1 MKILIKQARILDN
14 QSTFDG
20 KQMDLLIENGII
32 TAIEPTLSDD
42 TAKVISGE
50 NLHVS
55 QGWVDLKAS
64 FCDPGEEHKET
75 IETGLQAAAY
85 GGYTHVAMLPG
96 TNPVV
101 DGKSQVYYALHKA
114 ENEVTSLYP
123 LGSITEKMKGEN
135 LSEMFDMYQ
144 TGVRLFTDDLE
155 PVNSGIMYRA
165 LLYSKNFGGKIIAF
179 SRDYSMA
186 GKGMVNEGEASTKT
200 GLKADPTIAEII
212 QVERNIRLVE
222 YTEGTLHMTG
232 ISCAESVSLIRK
244 AKLRGLSITAD
255 VHASHLI
262 FNETAV
268 LGFDSNFKL
277 MPPLR
282 RESDRKALWEGLMD
296 GTIDTIVSDHRPFD
310 KEEKDVEFDNA
321 SFGNITLQ
329 TNFSAL
335 NLAKEFDLKVVIKA
349 LTTNA
354 RNILDIQSQ
363 PIELNTTADLTIF
376 SPTLKWIF
384 KKEDIISATNNTPF
398 IDQEFTGNVV
408 AIINNGNLA
417 IKE

>member
-32 TAIEPTLSDD
+32 TAIDSSLSHES
-42 TAKVISGE
+42 AKVISGE
-50 NLHVS
+50 NLYVS

-64 FCDPGEEHKET
+64 FCDPGNEHKET
-75 IETGLQAAAY
+75 IETGLQAAAF
-85 GGYTHVAMLPG
+85 GGYTHVAMLPS

-123 LGSITEKMKGEN
+123 LGTITEKMNGEN

-144 TGVRLFTDDLE
+144 AGVKLFTDDLE

-179 SRDYSMA
+179 SRDSAMA
-186 GKGMVNEGEASTKT
+186 GKGMVNEGEASMKT

-244 AKLRGLSITAD
+244 AKLKGLSITAD
-255 VHASHLI
+255 VHVSHLI

-268 LGFDSNFKL
+268 LEFDSNFKL

-282 RESDRKALWEGLMD
+282 RETDRKALWEGLKD
-296 GTIDTIVSDHRPFD
+296 GTIDTIVSDHRPYD

-335 NLAKEFDLKVVIKA
+335 NLTKEFDLQVVIKA
-349 LTTNA
+349 ITTNA
-354 RNILDIQSQ
+354 RTILEIKNH
-363 PIELNTTADLTIF
+363 PIEINSQADLTIF
-376 SPTLKWIF
+376 SPTMKWIF
-384 KKEDIISATNNTPF
+384 TKEDIISATTNTPF
-398 IDQEFTGNVV
+398 INQEFTGNVV
-408 AIINNGNLA
+408 AIINKGNLA
-417 IKE
+417 IKQ

>member
-20 KQMDLLIENGII
+20 KQMDLLIVNGII
-32 TAIEPTLSDD
+32 TAIEPSLSDE

-85 GGYTHVAMLPG
+85 GGYAHVAMLPG

-244 AKLRGLSITAD
+244 AKLQGLSITAD

-329 TNFSAL
+329 TNFSTL

-363 PIELNTTADLTIF
+363 PIALNTKADLTIF
-376 SPTLKWIF
+376 SPTMKWIF

-408 AIINNGNLA
+408 AIINNGKLA

>member
-32 TAIEPTLSDD
+32 TAIDSSLSHES
-42 TAKVISGE
+42 AKVISGE
-50 NLHVS
+50 NLYVS

-64 FCDPGEEHKET
+64 FCDPGNEHKET
-75 IETGLQAAAY
+75 IETGLQAAAF
-85 GGYTHVAMLPG
+85 GGYTHVAMLPS

-123 LGSITEKMKGEN
+123 LGTITEKMNGEN

-144 TGVRLFTDDLE
+144 AGVKLFTDDLE

-179 SRDYSMA
+179 SRDSAMA
-186 GKGMVNEGEASTKT
+186 GKGMVNEGEASMKT

-244 AKLRGLSITAD
+244 AKLKGLSITAD
-255 VHASHLI
+255 VHVSHLI

-268 LGFDSNFKL
+268 LEFDSNFKL

-282 RESDRKALWEGLMD
+282 RETDRKALWEGLKD
-296 GTIDTIVSDHRPFD
+296 GTIDTIVSDHRPYD

-335 NLAKEFDLKVVIKA
+335 NLTKEFDLQVIIKA
-349 LTTNA
+349 ITTNA
-354 RNILDIQSQ
+354 RTILDIKNH
-363 PIELNTTADLTIF
+363 PIEINSQADLTIF
-376 SPTLKWIF
+376 SPTMKWIF
-384 KKEDIISATNNTPF
+384 TKEDIISATTNTPF
-398 IDQEFTGNVV
+398 INQEFTGNVV
-408 AIINNGNLA
+408 AIINKGNLA
-417 IKE
+417 IKQ